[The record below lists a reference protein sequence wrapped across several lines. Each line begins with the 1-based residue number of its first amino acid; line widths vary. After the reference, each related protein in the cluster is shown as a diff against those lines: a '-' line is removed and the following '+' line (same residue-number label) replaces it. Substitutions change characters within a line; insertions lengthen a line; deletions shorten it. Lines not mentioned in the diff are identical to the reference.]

1 MAVRDVCNL
10 SFPPPPFLNST
21 PSRLRSGKAAA
32 RMVADMGYLLNTL
45 GIVLRL
51 LQDVGPDVQPIAL
64 EHILQEVRSGDGTQS
79 YSVRTQ
85 GLPRDYRP

>member
-1 MAVRDVCNL
+1 MEASTAVSTHLQLGQLQLFHRHL
-10 SFPPPPFLNST
+10 TTPSELAIPLRFPPD
-21 PSRLRSGKAAA
+21 
-32 RMVADMGYLLNTL
+32 VAVGF
-45 GIVLRL
+45 
-51 LQDVGPDVQPIAL
+51 QDVGPDVQPIAL